1 MIWGSSNS
9 CMTQQDKFTPRAPRG
24 VARLCPADAQAH
36 LEGPRLLHSE
46 AWLLGRNCWVVGS
59 AWPPPSSNVISGPL
73 HRDSLAGASKA
84 SPQESCVEAARI
96 PFELALVVP
105 ELLLHCVYGEI
116 SLEDQPRLKMAAGV
130 GRGALRFHPSVGEER
145 KNLWSSLIYHR
156 HSYLCG
162 TIPPCLEKTFFKPK
176 IREMGLEL

>member
-59 AWPPPSSNVISGPL
+59 AWPPPSSDVISGPL

-105 ELLLHCVYGEI
+105 ELLLHCVLWWNKPWRSTQIKDGGGGG
-116 SLEDQPRLKMAAGV
+116 AGSTS
-130 GRGALRFHPSVGEER
+130 FHPLVGEER
-145 KNLWSSLIYHR
+145 I
-156 HSYLCG
+156 CG
-162 TIPPCLEKTFFKPK
+162 HL
-176 IREMGLEL
+176 